1 MDELYIKL
9 RRHVYERLD
18 IGRDVADSE
27 LYEVIDACIYDES
40 RNNVISIRQK
50 EELKQRLY
58 NSIKKLDILQELL
71 EDDSIT
77 EIMVNGSDSIFME
90 RNGSIERW
98 NKKFESENKL
108 SDVAQRI
115 AAMSNHMVN
124 EASPIADTRLEDG
137 SRVSIV
143 LPPVA
148 INGPIITIRKFFNK
162 PITIDRLIELE
173 SITPEAAQFLEKL
186 VKSRYNIFIS
196 GGTGSGKTTF
206 LNVLSDYVPD
216 DERVITIEDSA
227 ELQLHNI
234 NNIVRLEARV
244 ANSEGTNAVS
254 IRDLIKA
261 SLRMRPDRIV
271 VGEVR
276 GPEAI
281 DMLQAMNTGHDGSL
295 STGHAN
301 SPKDMLTRL
310 ETMVLMGMDMPV
322 SAIRSQISSAIDI
335 IVHLARLR
343 DKSRKVVQ
351 IAEVGDALMVKLYLR
366 HCLSLLKTVRIR
378 MEKLLVRL
386 SGRIMCLTERR
397 SLKLQGLVN
406 GNERYIL
413 EGIIIVLIAAYI
425 FYENVFMA
433 VILSPYVYIH
443 YRQRIKERIVHDKK
457 NFKKKFKDGIIA
469 VSFALNVGYSIENA
483 FGQAVDELTL
493 MYGDDSDIVV
503 KFKLI
508 VIRLGQNE
516 NLEDILDDFAEESK
530 VEDIMYFAEIFRY
543 AKRSGGDLMAVI
555 KNTAQIIQQKEEVM
569 SEVDT
574 IISGKKMEQRVMS
587 LIPAVIVIYLK
598 VTAKEFIQPLYGNIA
613 GIIIMTVCLAVY
625 VVSDM
630 WAKRIVNIEV

>member
-1 MDELYIKL
+1 M
-9 RRHVYERLD
+9 
-18 IGRDVADSE
+18 
-27 LYEVIDACIYDES
+27 
-40 RNNVISIRQK
+40 
-50 EELKQRLY
+50 
-58 NSIKKLDILQELL
+58 
-71 EDDSIT
+71 
-77 EIMVNGSDSIFME
+77 
-90 RNGSIERW
+90 
-98 NKKFESENKL
+98 
-108 SDVAQRI
+108 
-115 AAMSNHMVN
+115 
-124 EASPIADTRLEDG
+124 
-137 SRVSIV
+137 
-143 LPPVA
+143 
-148 INGPIITIRKFFNK
+148 
-162 PITIDRLIELE
+162 
-173 SITPEAAQFLEKL
+173 
-186 VKSRYNIFIS
+186 
-196 GGTGSGKTTF
+196 
-206 LNVLSDYVPD
+206 
-216 DERVITIEDSA
+216 
-227 ELQLHNI
+227 
-234 NNIVRLEARV
+234 
-244 ANSEGTNAVS
+244 
-254 IRDLIKA
+254 
-261 SLRMRPDRIV
+261 
-271 VGEVR
+271 
-276 GPEAI
+276 
-281 DMLQAMNTGHDGSL
+281 
-295 STGHAN
+295 
-301 SPKDMLTRL
+301 
-310 ETMVLMGMDMPV
+310 
-322 SAIRSQISSAIDI
+322 
-335 IVHLARLR
+335 
-343 DKSRKVVQ
+343 
-351 IAEVGDALMVKLYLR
+351 
-366 HCLSLLKTVRIR
+366 
-378 MEKLLVRL
+378 
-386 SGRIMCLTERR
+386 
-397 SLKLQGLVN
+397 N

-516 NLEDILDDFAEESK
+516 NLEDILDDFAE
-530 VEDIMYFAEIFRY
+530 IFRY

>member
-1 MDELYIKL
+1 M
-9 RRHVYERLD
+9 
-18 IGRDVADSE
+18 
-27 LYEVIDACIYDES
+27 
-40 RNNVISIRQK
+40 
-50 EELKQRLY
+50 
-58 NSIKKLDILQELL
+58 
-71 EDDSIT
+71 
-77 EIMVNGSDSIFME
+77 
-90 RNGSIERW
+90 
-98 NKKFESENKL
+98 
-108 SDVAQRI
+108 
-115 AAMSNHMVN
+115 
-124 EASPIADTRLEDG
+124 
-137 SRVSIV
+137 
-143 LPPVA
+143 
-148 INGPIITIRKFFNK
+148 
-162 PITIDRLIELE
+162 
-173 SITPEAAQFLEKL
+173 
-186 VKSRYNIFIS
+186 
-196 GGTGSGKTTF
+196 
-206 LNVLSDYVPD
+206 
-216 DERVITIEDSA
+216 
-227 ELQLHNI
+227 
-234 NNIVRLEARV
+234 
-244 ANSEGTNAVS
+244 
-254 IRDLIKA
+254 
-261 SLRMRPDRIV
+261 
-271 VGEVR
+271 
-276 GPEAI
+276 
-281 DMLQAMNTGHDGSL
+281 
-295 STGHAN
+295 
-301 SPKDMLTRL
+301 
-310 ETMVLMGMDMPV
+310 
-322 SAIRSQISSAIDI
+322 
-335 IVHLARLR
+335 
-343 DKSRKVVQ
+343 
-351 IAEVGDALMVKLYLR
+351 
-366 HCLSLLKTVRIR
+366 
-378 MEKLLVRL
+378 
-386 SGRIMCLTERR
+386 
-397 SLKLQGLVN
+397 N

-516 NLEDILDDFAEESK
+516 NLEAILDD
-530 VEDIMYFAEIFRY
+530 FAEIFRY

>member
-1 MDELYIKL
+1 MKQKLVAAIYARKSVILKKGDTLNIQEDKCRENLKL
-9 RRHVYERLD
+9 RYK
-18 IGRDVADSE
+18 
-27 LYEVIDACIYDES
+27 YDYDLTIKCFTDEKTGKDMDREEMQS
-40 RNNVISIRQK
+40 MIEQIK
-50 EELKQRLY
+50 EGKVQVVCAY
-58 NSIKKLDILQELL
+58 KLDRFGRNAIELVNFIELL
-71 EDDSIT
+71 
-77 EIMVNGSDSIFME
+77 
-90 RNGSIERW
+90 
-98 NKKFESENKL
+98 KK
-108 SDVAQRI
+108 
-115 AAMSNHMVN
+115 
-124 EASPIADTRLEDG
+124 
-137 SRVSIV
+137 
-143 LPPVA
+143 
-148 INGPIITIRKFFNK
+148 
-162 PITIDRLIELE
+162 
-173 SITPEAAQFLEKL
+173 
-186 VKSRYNIFIS
+186 YN
-196 GGTGSGKTTF
+196 
-206 LNVLSDYVPD
+206 
-216 DERVITIEDSA
+216 
-227 ELQLHNI
+227 
-234 NNIVRLEARV
+234 
-244 ANSEGTNAVS
+244 
-254 IRDLIKA
+254 
-261 SLRMRPDRIV
+261 
-271 VGEVR
+271 
-276 GPEAI
+276 
-281 DMLQAMNTGHDGSL
+281 
-295 STGHAN
+295 
-301 SPKDMLTRL
+301 
-310 ETMVLMGMDMPV
+310 
-322 SAIRSQISSAIDI
+322 
-335 IVHLARLR
+335 
-343 DKSRKVVQ
+343 
-351 IAEVGDALMVKLYLR
+351 VKL
-366 HCLSLLKTVRIR
+366 HCVDDQINYDPTDDNDVMTKLMIR

-386 SGRIMCLTERR
+386 SGRIMCLTEQR